1 MESATACP
9 GAATI
14 ILKPRL
20 IRAPPLF
27 SQETVA
33 IPESYAYVDSEVSD
47 EVPMNDHSPGDP
59 LLPQAMTPS
68 PHELQRLLGYS
79 FKNQAL
85 LSQALTHRSFVNEHE
100 EEKFRNNESLEFLGD
115 AVLGFVISSRIFQ
128 HYPELTEGELSKI
141 KAYLVSAANLVRF
154 AEGIH
159 LGDFIRLSRGE
170 EKTGGRTKR
179 AIVVDAY
186 EAIVGAMYLDGGVE
200 VVSSFVG
207 RQIEEFLNGLDFKE
221 LTYGDFKS
229 ALQEHL
235 HNLGRPEPV
244 YRVVDEIGP
253 DHRKTF
259 VVQVI
264 IRGEVVAES
273 TGKTKKEAQ
282 QSAARL
288 ALESL
293 NDPKTKGA
301 TDATDLQ
308 NPKIDDH
315 P

>member
-1 MESATACP
+1 MNE
-9 GAATI
+9 
-14 ILKPRL
+14 
-20 IRAPPLF
+20 
-27 SQETVA
+27 
-33 IPESYAYVDSEVSD
+33 IPQ
-47 EVPMNDHSPGDP
+47 GDP
-59 LLPQAMTPS
+59 VSSPS
-68 PHELQRLLGYS
+68 LQDLEALLGYS
-79 FKNQAL
+79 FKDQAL
-85 LSQALTHRSFVNEHE
+85 LAQALTHRSFVNEHE
-100 EEKFRNNESLEFLGD
+100 GESLRNNESLEFLGD

-128 HYPELTEGELSKI
+128 LYPELTEGELSKI
-141 KAYLVSAANLVRF
+141 KAYLVSAANLVLF

-186 EAIVGAMYLDGGVE
+186 EAIIGAMYMDGGVE
-200 VVSSFVG
+200 AVSDFVG
-207 RQIEEFLNGLDFKE
+207 RQINGFLNGLDLKQ

-235 HNLGRPEPV
+235 HNLGRPEPE
-244 YRVVDEIGP
+244 YRVVAEIGP

-264 IRGEVVAES
+264 IHGDVIAES
-273 TGKTKKEAQ
+273 SGKTKKEAQ

-293 NDPKTKGA
+293 SPQLPTAD
-301 TDATDLQ
+301 
-308 NPKIDDH
+308 
-315 P
+315 

>member
-1 MESATACP
+1 M
-9 GAATI
+9 
-14 ILKPRL
+14 LFLRL
-20 IRAPPLF
+20 PVRC
-27 SQETVA
+27 VA
-33 IPESYAYVDSEVSD
+33 MRENSS
-47 EVPMNDHSPGDP
+47 GDP
-59 LLPQAMTPS
+59 VPLPS
-68 PHELQRLLGYS
+68 SLDLENLLGYK
-79 FKNQAL
+79 FRNQDL

-100 EEKFRNNESLEFLGD
+100 EENLRNNESLEFLGD

-179 AIVVDAY
+179 AIMVDAY
-186 EAIVGAMYLDGGVE
+186 EAIIGGIYLDGGVDAASE
-200 VVSSFVG
+200 FVG
-207 RQIEEFLNGLDFKE
+207 RQIDAFLDGLDLKQ

-273 TGKTKKEAQ
+273 SGRTKKEAQ
-282 QSAARL
+282 QAAARL
-288 ALESL
+288 ALEDL
-293 NDPKTKGA
+293 NAQAPPDSTAAADP
-301 TDATDLQ
+301 TDS
-308 NPKIDDH
+308 
-315 P
+315 